1 MSKVSC
7 WWLSFFVTMQT
18 FGVQAGSPKTIS
30 IQGKVQW
37 MNPQTIKQ
45 LLEQL
50 NKKGFRKTQGTK
62 SSYHLHVVKPHVI
75 LLRKGHWRR
84 YFRIPTGYK
93 TATLRIRAI
102 VSYIEVFDEWQATKE
117 IVQSTTNTKK
127 TPQNKKQ
134 ATNTKHRNIRIPKQ
148 KTNTKHRNIRKTKQ
162 KTNTKHRN
170 IRKTKQER
178 IGALLKIGHPKEH
191 WRLFLGIGAE
201 LGMQSTFGRDMMLG
215 GVAHLGTVFKQW
227 MFQGELSFLPLFFQD
242 VVSLH
247 SIRFCLAS
255 HYRFLRPHRLVSLFL
270 EAGAVFEGFLA
281 TNRQNTRFQVRV
293 GIRPGIRI
301 RFQLSSRVSLFSSF
315 ACNLFATQF
324 FLERRGEVF
333 YETSWWQFHLRV
345 GLSVSL

>member
-1 MSKVSC
+1 
-7 WWLSFFVTMQT
+7 MQT

-134 ATNTKHRNIRIPKQ
+134 ATNTKHRN
-148 KTNTKHRNIRKTKQ
+148 
-162 KTNTKHRN
+162 
-170 IRKTKQER
+170 
-178 IGALLKIGHPKEH
+178 
-191 WRLFLGIGAE
+191 
-201 LGMQSTFGRDMMLG
+201 
-215 GVAHLGTVFKQW
+215 
-227 MFQGELSFLPLFFQD
+227 
-242 VVSLH
+242 
-247 SIRFCLAS
+247 
-255 HYRFLRPHRLVSLFL
+255 
-270 EAGAVFEGFLA
+270 
-281 TNRQNTRFQVRV
+281 
-293 GIRPGIRI
+293 
-301 RFQLSSRVSLFSSF
+301 
-315 ACNLFATQF
+315 
-324 FLERRGEVF
+324 
-333 YETSWWQFHLRV
+333 
-345 GLSVSL
+345 

>member
-1 MSKVSC
+1 
-7 WWLSFFVTMQT
+7 MQT

-134 ATNTKHRNIRIPKQ
+134 ATNTKHRNIRIP
-148 KTNTKHRNIRKTKQ
+148 KQ